1 MTLYNF
7 LLYIHRTRHDND
19 VLLTYAAVV
28 HVILVDSDV
37 RLQSFICPEHTMSC
51 MAVTNI
57 CHGLTVQ
64 EDILPKEMIGSIGI
78 DTEVAVIAM
87 EIDRPRY

>member
-1 MTLYNF
+1 
-7 LLYIHRTRHDND
+7 
-19 VLLTYAAVV
+19 
-28 HVILVDSDV
+28 
-37 RLQSFICPEHTMSC
+37 MSC
-51 MAVTNI
+51 MALTNI

-87 EIDRPRY
+87 EIDRPLYYTVAILG